1 VVSGRSRLTI
11 QERPTAI
18 VARGFVDCLPE
29 AAYDLGHGL
38 VMIGQTISH
47 YRIIEKLGDG
57 GMGVVY
63 KAQDVRLG
71 RMVALKFL
79 PPRLSTQR
87 AAIVRFQREARLA
100 SALNHP
106 HICTVHDVGEHDGQ
120 HFIVME
126 LLEGHTLKQEIA
138 GRPLKLDRLV
148 DHATQ
153 ICDALAAAHAQTIVH
168 RDLKPANIFV
178 TARGQTKVLDFGLAK
193 LSEKERLVAEGRPA
207 DFDAP
212 TLTTLEQTLTH
223 LGVTMGTIG
232 YMSPE
237 QARGEELDARS
248 DLFSLGVVLYEMATG
263 QRPFPGDTTEIVYD
277 GLLNRAP
284 SPAAFLNP
292 ELPPEADRIIR
303 KALEKDRNLRYQ
315 TADDMLVDLKRLRRD
330 TGPRQSGSTPGLAVA
345 SSPSVG
351 PSDSSVTIAD
361 VSTAAPAAAA
371 IAARRWKWIAVAAM
385 LAAVV
390 TVVALRMIV
399 PARAKPLTERDH
411 VLVADFVNNT
421 REPLFDGALKQ
432 ALAVQLEQSPFLNI
446 VSETRVRETLRFM
459 RRSPDD
465 RVTGPIAQEICERQG
480 IKAMLTGTISPL
492 GRQYVL
498 DLNAVNCRTGESLAR
513 EQIQAENDEAVLKG
527 LGTAASRL
535 RRRLGESLSSIQE
548 FDAPI
553 EQATT
558 ASLDALKA
566 FSLGEA
572 QRARGEEVGAIP
584 FYKRALELDPNFA
597 LAYAKLAAI
606 NSNLGE
612 REPSRQYITE
622 AFGRRAR
629 VSEREK
635 LAITSLYHDI
645 VSGELDK
652 QQETLLLWTQTY
664 PRDWTAHNNLAYI
677 HTVAGEFDKAVVAA
691 QAAKRLVPNHTFP
704 YGNLGFAYMG
714 LGRFDEARAVFD
726 EAISRKIDD
735 LPIHV
740 GLFEIAFAKDD
751 AAMETR
757 QAQWATGQRREQW
770 MLFTQAQAAASRG
783 SLRVARET
791 VNRARRLLLKSN
803 LKDFASL
810 IWAWEALTEAEFG
823 NRSEAREKVGKAL
836 DLARG
841 RDTLMIAAL
850 ASALAGDV
858 TTAQALAT
866 DLGRDFPTDTLVS
879 MVWVPAT
886 RAAIELSRGNGQK
899 AVELLPPVA
908 GCETG
913 RMTRQF
919 GSLAPVYVRGL
930 AHLGAGS
937 GAQAT
942 AEFRRILEHPGV
954 TPVSEVPALAR
965 YGLARASALG
975 RNASAARTAYQ
986 AFLEEWKSADPDI
999 PLLLR
1004 ARRESAQLK

>member
-1 VVSGRSRLTI
+1 
-11 QERPTAI
+11 
-18 VARGFVDCLPE
+18 
-29 AAYDLGHGL
+29 
-38 VMIGQTISH
+38 MIGQTISH
-47 YRIIEKLGDG
+47 YRILEKLGDG

-106 HICTVHDVGEHDGQ
+106 HICTVHDVGEHEGQ

-126 LLEGHTLKQEIA
+126 LLEGHTLKHEIA
-138 GRPLKLDRLV
+138 GGPLKLDRLV

-153 ICDALAAAHAQTIVH
+153 ICDALAAAHAQAIVH

-193 LSEKERLVAEGRPA
+193 LSEKERQVAEGSQA
-207 DFDAP
+207 DVDAP
-212 TLTTLEQTLTH
+212 TLTSLEQTLTH

-237 QARGEELDARS
+237 QALGEELDARS

-263 QRPFPGDTTEIVYD
+263 RRPFPGDTTEIVYE
-277 GLLNRAP
+277 GLLNRTP
-284 SPAAFLNP
+284 SPAASLNP

-303 KALEKDRNLRYQ
+303 KALEKDRHLRYQ
-315 TADDMLVDLKRLRRD
+315 TADDMLVDLRRLRRD
-330 TGPRQSGSTPGLAVA
+330 TPPHEAG
-345 SSPSVG
+345 SSPPREAH
-351 PSDSSVTIAD
+351 PSSSRGLPDTSVTAAD
-361 VSTAAPAAAA
+361 VATAATGARV
-371 IAARRWKWIAVAAM
+371 AARTWTRIALGAVLLVVAI
-385 LAAVV
+385 
-390 TVVALRMIV
+390 VVALRIIG
-399 PARAKPLTERDH
+399 PGREKPLTDRDL

-446 VSETRVRETLRFM
+446 VPEKRVQETLRFM
-459 RRSPDD
+459 RRSPDE
-465 RVTGPIAQEICERQG
+465 RVTGPVAQEICERQG

-492 GRQYVL
+492 GRQYVI
-498 DLNAVNCRTGESLAR
+498 DLNAINCRTGSSLAR
-513 EQIQAENDEAVLKG
+513 EQMQAENDEAVLKG
-527 LGTAASRL
+527 LGAAASRL
-535 RRRLGESLSSIQE
+535 RRRLGESLRSIQE

-558 ASLDALKA
+558 PSLDALKA

-572 QRARGEEVGAIP
+572 QRAKGGEVDAIP
-584 FYKRALELDPNFA
+584 FYRHALELDPNFA
-597 LAYAKLAAI
+597 LAYARLAAI
-606 NSNLGE
+606 NSNVGE
-612 REPSRQYITE
+612 VEESQRYITE
-622 AFGRRAR
+622 AFDRRTR
-629 VSEREK
+629 VSERER

-645 VSGELDK
+645 VTRELDK
-652 QQETLLLWTQTY
+652 QQETLRLWTQTY

-677 HTVAGEFDKAVVAA
+677 HTVAGEFEQAVAA
-691 QAAKRLVPNHTFP
+691 AGEAKRLVPNHPFP
-704 YGNLGFAYMG
+704 YGNLGFAYLG
-714 LGRFDEARAVFD
+714 LGRFDQAGAVFD

-740 GLFEIAFAKDD
+740 GLFELAFAKDD
-751 AAMETR
+751 AAMQAR
-757 QAQWATGQRREQW
+757 QAQWATGQRREHW

-783 SLRVARET
+783 SLKAARET
-791 VNRARRLLLKSN
+791 GHRARTLLLNSN

-810 IWAWEALTEAEFG
+810 MWAWEALAEAEFG
-823 NRSEAREKVGKAL
+823 NEREARDKARQAL
-836 DLARG
+836 ELARG
-841 RDTLMIAAL
+841 RDTLMIVAL

-858 TTAQALAT
+858 TSAQSLAA
-866 DLGRDFPTDTLVS
+866 DLARDFPTDTLVS
-879 MVWVPAT
+879 RVWLPAT
-886 RAAIELSRGNGQK
+886 RAAIELSRGNGRK
-899 AVELLPPVA
+899 AVELLPTAVSY
-908 GCETG
+908 ETG

-930 AHLGAGS
+930 AHLRAGS
-937 GAQAT
+937 ATQAT
-942 AEFRRILEHPGV
+942 AEFRRILDHRGV
-954 TPVSEVPALAR
+954 TPVSEVQALAR
-965 YGLARASALG
+965 YGIARAAALG
-975 RNASAARTAYQ
+975 TDAAAARTAYQ
-986 AFLEEWKSADPDI
+986 DFLQGWRDADPGI

-1004 ARRESAQLK
+1004 ARREYAQLK